1 MGIFDGSLLVAG
13 IIYHNYDKQHGVIE
27 VSAGSS
33 SKRWMTKD
41 ILRQFLSMPF
51 TLLGCQTIVAR
62 HAEDRRALR
71 RMWCSVG
78 AVEYLIPRLRGRYG
92 PCEVVSVLTDDAWMR
107 SEEHTSEL
115 QSLMRISYAVFCL
128 KKKKKTN
135 IANYY

>member
-1 MGIFDGSLLVAG
+1 
-13 IIYHNYDKQHGVIE
+13 
-27 VSAGSS
+27 
-33 SKRWMTKD
+33 MTKD

-92 PCEVVSVLTDDAWMR
+92 PCEGVSVLTDDAWISSPFMKEKQR
-107 SEEHTSEL
+107 SEDRRVGQDLVSTCRSRCSQYH
-115 QSLMRISYAVFCL
+115 
-128 KKKKKTN
+128 
-135 IANYY
+135 

>member
-1 MGIFDGSLLVAG
+1 MNAAIGDFVSNQIWGEPGRFDKFCSMGIFDGSLLVAG

-62 HAEDRRALR
+62 HAEDRRALQIGSASCR
-71 RMWCSVG
+71 ERVCQYV
-78 AVEYLIPRLRGRYG
+78 
-92 PCEVVSVLTDDAWMR
+92 
-107 SEEHTSEL
+107 
-115 QSLMRISYAVFCL
+115 
-128 KKKKKTN
+128 
-135 IANYY
+135 

>member
-92 PCEVVSVLTDDAWMR
+92 PCEVVSVLTDDAWLSYPFMR
-107 SEEHTSEL
+107 EKPIGKESCRERVGNAG
-115 QSLMRISYAVFCL
+115 RIMGG
-128 KKKKKTN
+128 
-135 IANYY
+135 